1 MELGFQVLDF
11 QITLLLNIFLAYI
24 AYRYKFLERKAIAV
38 TFVMG
43 CIIGGFGGLALYM
56 TIVGFFVVSSVF
68 TFYKQDIKRKYY
80 AIMSKGGTRDHIQVL
95 SNGLVATVIAI
106 LYAMT
111 GLKEYLFLAY
121 IGTLATVTSD
131 TWATELGILSS
142 KKPRLI
148 TDLKRTV
155 EPGVSGGVTMLGYG
169 AASAAGFFIAT
180 VAYVFHRLKLVFTG
194 FNGFY
199 ISPEIIYLVAIVSGL
214 IGCTMDSILGA
225 TVQGFYYCEKCKI
238 FTERK
243 IHTCGEKARLIH
255 GYEFFNNDVVNL
267 TSSIIGALIGFALAL
282 TLL

>member
-24 AYRYKFLERKAIAV
+24 AYKRKFLKREAV
-38 TFVMG
+38 VVSFVMG

-56 TIVGFFVVSSVF
+56 TIVGFFVVSSIF

-80 AIMSKGGTRDHIQVL
+80 TVMSKGGTRDTVQVL
-95 SNGLVATVIAI
+95 SNGFVATVIAI

-111 GLKEYLFLAY
+111 SLKEHFFLAY

-148 TDLKRTV
+148 TNLKRTV
-155 EPGVSGGVTMLGYG
+155 EPGVSGGVTLLGYG
-169 AASAAGFFIAT
+169 AALAASFFIAT
-180 VAYVFHRLKLVFTG
+180 VAYVFYRLKLVFTE

-199 ISPEIIYLVAIVSGL
+199 ISPEVIYLVAIVSGL
-214 IGCTMDSILGA
+214 IGCTVDSILGA
-225 TVQGFYYCEKCKI
+225 TVQGFYYCERCKT
-238 FTERK
+238 FTERR
-243 IHTCGEKARLIH
+243 IHTCGEKAKLVH
-255 GYEFFNNDVVNL
+255 GYEFFDNDVVNL